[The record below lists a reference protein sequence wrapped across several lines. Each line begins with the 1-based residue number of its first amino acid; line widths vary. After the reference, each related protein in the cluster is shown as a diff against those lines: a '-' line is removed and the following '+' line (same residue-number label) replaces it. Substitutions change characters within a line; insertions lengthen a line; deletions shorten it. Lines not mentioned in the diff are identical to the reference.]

1 MTAGMAKL
9 LASGLTAPQTSLT
22 LLKISSACGYISSG
36 PALLEPL
43 AVGREITDND
53 SIAGSISNIFSE
65 GDPLTTETSTTETNP
80 AEPTNPCKREL
91 TIEIPADVV
100 NSERDAIVSRYAT
113 LARIPGFR
121 KGKVPASVVRQR
133 FADEIKNDLVEA
145 LVPRYFR
152 DETRKHDL
160 MPVSQP
166 RVTNL
171 HLHDG
176 EPLKFTAEFE
186 ILPTFTVAPYDDI
199 KPDTIDTTV
208 TEEEVERALTNLREK
223 HAAYNAVE
231 EDRGLADGDFAVI
244 SFKGTPEASEQEADA
259 KPVEVNEVMVEIG
272 GEDTIPEFSENLR
285 NAKAGEH
292 RSFDVKFADDFSD
305 KRLAGKTMTYDV
317 DIKAIKTRSI
327 PEANDEFAKE
337 LSADVATYDNLR
349 NRLRDNMKA
358 EKEHEAEHQGKDKIV
373 EELVKRNDFPVP
385 EAMLDQQI
393 DLRLER
399 GLRVL
404 AAQGMT
410 TDDMKRMDLE
420 RLRAGQRQGALREV
434 KASLILEQ
442 IAEQEKIEVSDE
454 DLEQELAG
462 VALQA
467 KQPVEQVRARLT
479 KDGGL
484 DRIRHRIRNEKTLNH
499 LYRRSA

>member
-1 MTAGMAKL
+1 VLIRIVSGETAL
-9 LASGLTAPQTSLT
+9 P
-22 LLKISSACGYISSG
+22 
-36 PALLEPL
+36 EPL
-43 AVGREITDND
+43 AVEREIKDND
-53 SIAGSISNIFSE
+53 SIAGSTSNVFPE
-65 GDPLTTETSTTETNP
+65 GNPLTTETSSTETRLV
-80 AEPTNPCKREL
+80 EPTNPCKREV
-91 TIEIPADVV
+91 TIEIPSEVV
-100 NSERDAIVSRYAT
+100 DRERDAIVNRYT
-113 LARIPGFR
+113 KLARIPGFR
-121 KGKVPASVVRQR
+121 KGKVPASVVRRR

-152 DETRKHDL
+152 EETMKHDL

-166 RVTNL
+166 RITDL

-186 ILPTFTVAPYDDI
+186 ILPAFTVAAYDDI
-199 KPDTIDTTV
+199 KPETIDTTV
-208 TEEEVERALTNLREK
+208 TEEDVERALKNLRVQ
-223 HAAYNAVE
+223 HATYNAVE
-231 EDRGLADGDFAVI
+231 EDRALVDGDFAVI
-244 SFKGTPEASEQEADA
+244 SFKGTPKESEQEADA
-259 KPVEVNEVMVEIG
+259 KPVEVSEVMVEIG
-272 GEDTIPEFSENLR
+272 GENTIPEFSENLR
-285 NAKAGEH
+285 NANAGEH
-292 RSFDVKFADDFSD
+292 RTFDVKYADDSSD

-337 LSADVATYDNLR
+337 LSADLATYDDLR
-349 NRLRDNMKA
+349 YRLRDNMKA

-399 GLRVL
+399 GLRAL

-410 TDDMKRMDLE
+410 TDNMKRMDFE
-420 RLRAGQRQGALREV
+420 RLRAGQRDGALREV

-442 IAEQEKIEVSDE
+442 IAEQEKIEVSDQ
-454 DLEQELAG
+454 DLEQELEG
-462 VALQA
+462 VAHQA

-484 DRIRHRIRNEKTLNH
+484 DRIRHRLRNEKTLNH
-499 LYRRSA
+499 LYRRPA